1 MVVIPLVCI
10 LANVN
15 LLIRTLYADCHTSLE
30 GASFPMT
37 VLPADGFVS
46 ANGLQLHYRRWR
58 SPDYNPELP
67 PILLLHGLASSV
79 HIWNL
84 VAPLLAA
91 AGYVVTALDQRG
103 HGESDKPGTGYDF
116 ATILADDT
124 DAVEAL
130 EIERPIIVGHSWG
143 AMVAL
148 QFAAT
153 YVEQVTSL
161 VLVDGAT
168 NQLSSRP
175 GWSREQAIK
184 DLAPPRFAGTPRE
197 TFLAY
202 YRNGPLGEQWTPELE
217 ESILHIVH
225 LRDDDTVAPHLD
237 FDNHLQVIGAMWDQ
251 PTFALF
257 KQVRCPITLIVADQE
272 PVSEAMKTFVNMRK
286 QGLAHI
292 HIVRPDARIVLMPNT
307 MHDIPLQRP
316 EELAKEIMQG

>member
-1 MVVIPLVCI
+1 MPI
-10 LANVN
+10 LPV
-15 LLIRTLYADCHTSLE
+15 
-30 GASFPMT
+30 
-37 VLPADGFVS
+37 DGFIS

-58 SPDYNPELP
+58 SPDYLPDLP
-67 PILLLHGLASSV
+67 PMLLLHGLASSA

-91 AGYVVTALDQRG
+91 SGYLVTALDQRG

-116 ATILADDT
+116 ATIVADDI
-124 DAVEAL
+124 DVVEAL
-130 EIERPIIVGHSWG
+130 EIEHPIIVGHSWG

-153 YVEQVTSL
+153 HVEQVTSL

-184 DLAPPRFAGTPRE
+184 ELAPPRFAGTPRE
-197 TFLAY
+197 TFLSY
-202 YRNGPLGEQWTPELE
+202 YRNGPLGEQWTPQLE
-217 ESILHIVH
+217 ESILHIVQ
-225 LRDDDTVAPHLD
+225 LRDDDTVAPRLD
-237 FDNHLQVIGAMWDQ
+237 FENHLQVIGAMWDQ

-272 PVSEAMKTFVNMRK
+272 PASEAMKAFMSMRK
-286 QGLAHI
+286 QGLAQI
-292 HIVRPDARIVLMPNT
+292 QMLRPDARIVLMPDT

-316 EELAKEIMQG
+316 EELAEEIIQG